1 MQDTRTP
8 MRFAIVSVMVGIA
21 LGASA
26 MLTMRARGYGA
37 LSAAG
42 LALGGAV
49 GAWLNLVLLWSA
61 LQRRVGVL
69 FDRDAVV
76 PLLRVCLGAV
86 AAGVA
91 GYGARLL
98 LAGRFPEET
107 TLGAAA
113 VLAGALAAAGGVYLV
128 IVRRPPR
135 PVSHD

>member
-1 MQDTRTP
+1 

-61 LQRRVGVL
+61 LQRQVGVL
-69 FDRDAVV
+69 FDREAVV
-76 PLLRVCLGAV
+76 PLLRVGLGAV
-86 AAGVA
+86 AAGVV
-91 GYGARLL
+91 GYGTRVL

-135 PVSHD
+135 PVAHD